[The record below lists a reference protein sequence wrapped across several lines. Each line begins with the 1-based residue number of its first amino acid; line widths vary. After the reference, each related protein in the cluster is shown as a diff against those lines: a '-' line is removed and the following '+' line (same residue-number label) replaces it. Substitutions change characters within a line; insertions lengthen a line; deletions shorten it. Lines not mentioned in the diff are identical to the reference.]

1 MAVIRKMYS
10 SFNRYF
16 PKNKGSDNESD
27 VSFSRRRRWDLLLLV
42 ISQNLVG
49 YFIGYFITS
58 LYYLLVETC
67 RRDGD
72 SGSESDVSP
81 MRGRRPKSSVE
92 PWYEN
97 QWNETMQG

>member
-1 MAVIRKMYS
+1 MFLFQEEEGEIYYYVVKIWL
-10 SFNRYF
+10 
-16 PKNKGSDNESD
+16 DNSLD
-27 VSFSRRRRWDLLLLV
+27 
-42 ISQNLVG
+42 
-49 YFIGYFITS
+49 TS
-58 LYYLLVETC
+58 LYYLLYETC

>member
-1 MAVIRKMYS
+1 MFLFQEEEGEIYYYV
-10 SFNRYF
+10 
-16 PKNKGSDNESD
+16 
-27 VSFSRRRRWDLLLLV
+27 V
-42 ISQNLVG
+42 NLVG

-58 LYYLLVETC
+58 LYYLLCETC

>member
-27 VSFSRRRRWDLLLLV
+27 VSFSRRRRWDLLFC
-42 ISQNLVG
+42 SQNLFG
-49 YFIGYFITS
+49 YFIGNFITS
-58 LYYLLVETC
+58 LYYLLYETC

>member
-27 VSFSRRRRWDLLLLV
+27 VSFSRRRRWDLLLC
-42 ISQNLVG
+42 SQNLFG
-49 YFIGYFITS
+49 YFIGNFITS
-58 LYYLLVETC
+58 LYYLLYETC

>member
-1 MAVIRKMYS
+1 MRVMFPFQEGEGKFSRFPDIIYYIYDIKDHYMYS
-10 SFNRYF
+10 S
-16 PKNKGSDNESD
+16 
-27 VSFSRRRRWDLLLLV
+27 VWFS
-42 ISQNLVG
+42 
-49 YFIGYFITS
+49 
-58 LYYLLVETC
+58 

-97 QWNETMQG
+97 QWNEAMQG

>member
-1 MAVIRKMYS
+1 MFLFQEEEGEIYYYV
-10 SFNRYF
+10 
-16 PKNKGSDNESD
+16 
-27 VSFSRRRRWDLLLLV
+27 V
-42 ISQNLVG
+42 NLVG

-58 LYYLLVETC
+58 LYYLLYETC

>member
-1 MAVIRKMYS
+1 MAVIRKMFS

-27 VSFSRRRRWDLLLLV
+27 VSFSRRRRWDLLLC
-42 ISQNLVG
+42 SQNLVG